1 MQIFG
6 ALVTKKITLNF
17 KPKIKGSK
25 LILARKKASV
35 NCEDDFIEQELKR
48 KSAKTDVIQSD
59 IST

>member
-1 MQIFG
+1 M
-6 ALVTKKITLNF
+6 LVTNKITLNF